1 MCVYSVECDLAIRRD
16 KLGMQAMMRR
26 NLKHITQIQEVM
38 KTEKRSVVSIV
49 TSLPKSFI
57 LSLQAFSPISIKNQ
71 KCDLHTGL
79 RNKKLGSLVL
89 GQLLCSCC
97 VSAINLHEGTELN
110 LLILLT
116 EQLLCLC
123 LCLGTCK
130 T

>member
-57 LSLQAFSPISIKNQ
+57 LSLKAFSPISIKKKKNVIY
-71 KCDLHTGL
+71 LHAGL
-79 RNKKLGSLVL
+79 SIKNLGSLVL
-89 GQLLCSCC
+89 GQLLWSCC
-97 VSAINLHEGTELN
+97 FSAINLHED
-110 LLILLT
+110 I
-116 EQLLCLC
+116 
-123 LCLGTCK
+123 
-130 T
+130 

>member
-57 LSLQAFSPISIKNQ
+57 LSLKAFSPISIK
-71 KCDLHTGL
+71 KDVIYLHAGL
-79 RNKKLGSLVL
+79 SIKNLGSLVL
-89 GQLLCSCC
+89 GQLFCSCC
-97 VSAINLHEGTELN
+97 FSAFNLHED
-110 LLILLT
+110 I
-116 EQLLCLC
+116 
-123 LCLGTCK
+123 
-130 T
+130 